1 MSNNEISF
9 EINLVFVLRYN
20 IERYKKKTFI
30 DWFLGKKLRFVRPS
44 SKTFAYGL

>member
-1 MSNNEISF
+1 MFNNEISF
-9 EINLVFVLRYN
+9 EINLVFVLRY
-20 IERYKKKTFI
+20 KKKSFI

>member
-20 IERYKKKTFI
+20 IERYLKKTFI
-30 DWFLGKKLRFVRPS
+30 DWVLGEKIAFCQTL
-44 SKTFAYGL
+44 